1 MSETLPRRAIV
12 AVVMAA
18 LIAGACTTAS
28 PGTSSAP
35 AQPAASLPGRPG
47 HFDNGDFSFD
57 YPATW
62 RPLAGIYYEGMA
74 NEVDVVLG
82 TGVWRTGCTQT
93 EYPDG
98 QGGGSCTGDALD
110 VSGGRIVVKVWRRVG
125 GPMDACRAD
134 VTANATLGPNAVL
147 RTGSDSAPVWEIRE
161 PGGQF
166 GWGYNV
172 FIEAHTDGASG
183 VAAAEAVVASFRWAA
198 GRTNGSCY
206 QMDTPSAS

>member
-1 MSETLPRRAIV
+1 MGKTAFRRAIV
-12 AVVMAA
+12 GVAVVA
-18 LIAGACTTAS
+18 LVVGACTTAS
-28 PGTSSAP
+28 PGTSSGSAEPAP
-35 AQPAASLPGRPG
+35 SLPGTPG

-57 YPATW
+57 YPASW
-62 RPLAGIYYEGMA
+62 RALSGPYDEGFA

-93 EYPDG
+93 TYPDG
-98 QGGGSCTGDALD
+98 HGGGSCTGDAFD
-110 VSGGRIVVKVWRRVG
+110 VSGGRVVVKVWRRVG
-125 GPMDACRAD
+125 GPADECRAD
-134 VTANATLGPNAVL
+134 VSANATLGPNAVL

-198 GRTNGSCY
+198 GRTNGGCF
-206 QMDTPSAS
+206 QMDTPSSS

>member
-1 MSETLPRRAIV
+1 
-12 AVVMAA
+12 
-18 LIAGACTTAS
+18 
-28 PGTSSAP
+28 
-35 AQPAASLPGRPG
+35 
-47 HFDNGDFSFD
+47 
-57 YPATW
+57 
-62 RPLAGIYYEGMA
+62 
-74 NEVDVVLG
+74 
-82 TGVWRTGCTQT
+82 
-93 EYPDG
+93 
-98 QGGGSCTGDALD
+98 
-110 VSGGRIVVKVWRRVG
+110 
-125 GPMDACRAD
+125 MDACRAD